1 MGCSRARR
9 QRTAKKARAR
19 GRGGRARDRHNQGPA
34 APPAPASPAAPSPR
48 RKPFHG
54 DAHSPE
60 ETRSRTAVWRSRL
73 RHRRTRLGPASR
85 RPEAEV
91 PGKAWRGCASAAEGT
106 LAGHAGS
113 HHFGGVR
120 PAATYNG
127 RASTWGRPAPPPLPA
142 AGAHPAAWPTPHS
155 PPPPRNTAPSLQP
168 ALPLNPVPSPQPAR
182 SPQPSRSSQPTLLSA
197 RPPRSPAS
205 SSLPAPSSSP
215 QLGALPAARRAPRDP
230 PPLPLRSPVPSSAAG
245 ALPLSPPLPPQ
256 PSPLLAAAP
265 GVFALSGSATRLPQ
279 AAEDPLSAAGDGHA
293 GSQRPRPRSPPVR
306 PSRAAF
312 RVAGASQASLQRSV
326 VPLGEDGLG
335 SHEHQVVVQS
345 HWTIAGPS
353 RDCGAGD
360 TDPHLPQC
368 VTMSKSHCVRAPS
381 SRKMKKMRHRE

>member
-1 MGCSRARR
+1 M
-9 QRTAKKARAR
+9 
-19 GRGGRARDRHNQGPA
+19 
-34 APPAPASPAAPSPR
+34 AP
-48 RKPFHG
+48 
-54 DAHSPE
+54 
-60 ETRSRTAVWRSRL
+60 
-73 RHRRTRLGPASR
+73 
-85 RPEAEV
+85 RPV
-91 PGKAWRGCASAAEGT
+91 
-106 LAGHAGS
+106 
-113 HHFGGVR
+113 
-120 PAATYNG
+120 ATPPDG

-142 AGAHPAAWPTPHS
+142 AGAHPATWPTPHS

-279 AAEDPLSAAGDGHA
+279 AAEDPLSAAADGHA

-312 RVAGASQASLQRSV
+312 RVAGASQASLQRSGTYRFPRALPLESAGAAGTRDSRPSRPLSRPRLAVGQTGTFSRGGGSGLTWSLCSAV

-381 SRKMKKMRHRE
+381 SRKVRC